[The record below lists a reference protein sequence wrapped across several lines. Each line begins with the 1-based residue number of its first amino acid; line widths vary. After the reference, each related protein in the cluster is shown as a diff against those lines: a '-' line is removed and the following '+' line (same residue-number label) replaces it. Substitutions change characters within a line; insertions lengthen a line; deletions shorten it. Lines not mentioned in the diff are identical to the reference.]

1 MKSLYLIDE
10 VQISP
15 SILNGSSFNKVV
27 KDGKQSAILVRD
39 NTFDPSKKYTLK
51 VTAPVTH
58 GMRLTLNNA
67 VYLPHKLASSAK
79 SFYSPYKKPVIKEHV
94 TGGGGLFGSQ
104 PAPDPVG
111 RVFFAHYEDYFGSL
125 SSQLEFKDSLKLLQD
140 LMRNGQIYDE
150 NFNGHGALIA
160 TAHILDK
167 DAIEKFIDERVMT
180 FSVGGRTKEVYSPFN
195 GKHVMELEEDDLG
208 PYDEHDGMEG
218 FKVVGELVYDELSI
232 TSTPADVLAKV
243 SSLELNEFRLTDSV
257 REKYNIRMNSDKR
270 ISTEDGLFDLE
281 GVEQMAEKQYEVKD
295 YCGPDKTYPVTSKE
309 EALVALQSVKESQLD
324 AAIKSKVEKAIQL
337 KLKDFVAEE
346 KSVFLDKQELKKGL
360 ESLTSFE
367 VLDFLEGLKDSLNGF
382 IDKELLAE
390 LLGVKDS
397 DSTSKRLLE
406 SELKD
411 LKLKLHASEEELK
424 VRMQEVQDARK
435 SFVTLAKAIRDNLEL
450 TSFEGVGENSK
461 LAEEYNSLLT
471 DSFLFAKVQKIF
483 EGINPNQ
490 QLDNSTIV
498 SEVQSPNKPKEPLAV
513 SDNCKFFEGLYKD
526 KKTQD
531 GKVKADAWLQN
542 LKDIKYITE
551 QDFDLLIKE
560 A

>member
-10 VQISP
+10 VQVSP
-15 SILNGSSFNKVV
+15 SILNGTSFNKVLR
-27 KDGKQSAILVRD
+27 DGKQSAILVRD
-39 NTFDPSKKYTLK
+39 NTFDPQKKYVLK

-67 VYLPHKLASSAK
+67 VYLPHKLTSSAK

-94 TGGGGLFGSQ
+94 TGNGGLFGGG

-111 RVFFAHYEDYFGSL
+111 RVFYAHYEDYFGNL
-125 SSQLEFKDSLKLLQD
+125 TSQLEFKDSLKLLQD

-150 NFNGHGALIA
+150 SFNGHGALIA
-160 TAHILDK
+160 TVHILDK
-167 DAIEKFIDERVMT
+167 DAIEKFIDERIMT

-208 PYDEHDGMEG
+208 PYDEHDGMQG
-218 FKVVGELVYDELSI
+218 FKVVGELIYDELSI

-243 SSLELNEFRLTDSV
+243 SSLELNEFHVTDSI

-270 ISTEDGLFDLE
+270 ISIEDGLFDLE
-281 GVEQMAEKQYEVKD
+281 GVEQMEEKEYEVRD

-309 EALVALQSVKESQLD
+309 EALIALQSVKDSQLD
-324 AAIKSKVEKAIQL
+324 PLIKAKIEKAIRL
-337 KLKDFVAEE
+337 KLKDFVTEE
-346 KSVFLDKQELKKGL
+346 KSIFLNKDELKKGL
-360 ESLTSFE
+360 DSLTSFE
-367 VLDFLEGLKDSLNGF
+367 VLDFVEALKDSLSDF
-382 IDKELLAE
+382 IEKDLLAE

-424 VRMQEVQDARK
+424 VRMQEVEDARK
-435 SFVTLAKAIRDNLEL
+435 SFVILAKAIRDNLEF
-450 TSFEGVGENSK
+450 TTFKDVKENSTFN
-461 LAEEYNSLLT
+461 AEYTELLS
-471 DSFLFAKVQKIF
+471 DAVLFEKVQKIF
-483 EGINPNQ
+483 KGIDPNAQ
-490 QLDNSTIV
+490 VDNSIITPD
-498 SEVQSPNKPKEPLAV
+498 VQSPNKPKEPLAI
-513 SDNCKFFEGLYKD
+513 SENCKFFEGLYRD
-526 KKTQD
+526 KKLQD
-531 GKVKADAWLQN
+531 GKAKADMWLQN